1 MRDKQRIQITVA
13 SWDGNSISG
22 TDDSGH
28 TVTTLLPEAHCY
40 HTLPTLLN
48 KGCRLNLLSCR
59 RKEDG
64 TLLPRDIIYH
74 PDCLIDISALAR
86 CLQPYGSHPAGY
98 ILNLLESTDES
109 SARLLGEAANIFLD
123 DCVNSRPGTPASYRR
138 SMETFF
144 REYPLQ
150 LSVCPDID
158 KKFFDDAFAQFNN
171 IQQKMGTQALESSD
185 GYRQEGTQIEPSFF
199 CEPLGLQG
207 RIDLLQG
214 NSTML
219 IELKSGKADEYR
231 GGPKEEHR
239 LQMSLYREML
249 SYSLGTPRSNI
260 RAMLFYSR
268 YPRFFVEQ
276 SNATQISIALMLRNH
291 IVSLLEEM
299 CTDGLYNRLKNL
311 SPDDLNTRGD
321 HGRLW
326 SNYIRPRIEKILS
339 PIHEA
344 DELLCRY
351 IFGNIAF
358 VAREMMIAK
367 VGGHGTNIQTKKT
380 QSRSCFADVW
390 RAPLSQKIEE
400 GNILTGL
407 SILSLERADESDS
420 ITDITFAIET
430 SSDHFYPNFR
440 AGDTVFVYRLA
451 SEADTA
457 TNQQVTRGTLTA
469 ISPTR
474 LTLHLRHKQQG
485 HTLYSE
491 GSHYAI
497 EHDHLDSTF
506 RASLRDLYSLL
517 GAPKERTDLL
527 LARRQPR
534 FDTSRTLTRSYGSEY
549 LDQIVLKAKQADDL
563 FMLVGPPGTGKT
575 SQALSSIVR
584 EFYSDPT
591 QNILLASY
599 TNRAVDEICQ
609 ALEQLPEAPQYIRIG
624 SEQSCQPQYSPRLLK
639 NSILQCKNREQ
650 IRLTM
655 QQTRIFVGTI
665 ASLTARK
672 ELFKLKKFQRA
683 IIDEATQILES
694 QLSGLLAA
702 VSPEGSPAIER
713 FILIGDPKQLP
724 AVVAQSPEESRVKSP
739 TLQTIGIKDYGTSLF
754 ERLFSYYHDKGIEGL
769 SHTLN
774 RQGRMHPTVSTFANR
789 HFYNNTLHPIPLP
802 HQTEAATFDTYNA
815 ENTIQTI
822 LATRRAAF
830 VATEPQPQAEES
842 EKVNRSEALAIAQFV
857 KEYYSLIKSNDKVWN
872 PAQQIGI
879 IVPFRNQ
886 IAMVAHAIAALSLP
900 RSEQIIIDTVE
911 RYQGSQR
918 EMILFGTTITHPR
931 QIETISSPIIAPD
944 GTLIDRKLNVALTRA
959 RRQMY
964 IFGNSEALSAS
975 PLYRALMDEL
985 K

>member
-1 MRDKQRIQITVA
+1 MREKLRVQITVV
-13 SWDGNSISG
+13 SWEGGSISG
-22 TDDSGH
+22 TDGNGH
-28 TVTTLLPEAHCY
+28 TVNTLLPEADCY
-40 HTLPTLLN
+40 HTLPTLLK

-59 RKEDG
+59 QNKDG

-86 CLQPYGSHPAGY
+86 CIQPYGSPPMGY

-123 DCVNSRPGTPASYRR
+123 NCVNSRHGSPADYRR

-158 KKFFDDAFAQFNN
+158 KRFFDDAFAQFCN
-171 IQQKMGTQALESSD
+171 IQQKMGTQAIESSE
-185 GYRQEGTQIEPSFF
+185 GYQRESIQIEPSFF
-199 CEPLGLQG
+199 CEALGLQG

-214 NSTML
+214 NSSML

-249 SYSLGTPRSNI
+249 SYSLGTPRNNI

-276 SNATQISIALMLRNH
+276 SNATQISSALMLRNH
-291 IVSLLEEM
+291 IVSLLEQM
-299 CTDGLYNRLKNL
+299 CSDGLYNKLKNL

-326 SNYIRPRIEKILS
+326 SNYIRPRIEKILQ

-344 DELLCRY
+344 DELLRQY

-367 VGGHGTNIQTKKT
+367 VGGPGTSIETRKAQK
-380 QSRSCFADVW
+380 RSCFADVW
-390 RAPLSQKIEE
+390 RAPLSEKIEE

-407 SILSLERADESDS
+407 SILSLVRDDESDS

-440 AGDTVFVYRLA
+440 AGDTVFFYRLESA
-451 SEADTA
+451 GDTA

-474 LTLHLRHKQQG
+474 ATLHLRHKQQG

-491 GSHYAI
+491 ASRYAI

-517 GAPKERTDLL
+517 DAPKERTNLL
-527 LARRQPR
+527 LARRLPR
-534 FDTSRTLTRSYGSEY
+534 FDTSRTLARSYGSEY
-549 LDQIVLKAKQADDL
+549 LDKIVLKAKQADDL

-609 ALEQLPEAPQYIRIG
+609 ALEQLPEAPHYIRIG

-650 IRLTM
+650 IRHAM

-702 VSPEGSPAIER
+702 VSPDGSPAIER

-724 AVVAQSPEESRVKSP
+724 AVVAQSPKESRVESP
-739 TLQTIGIKDYGTSLF
+739 TLQAIGINDYGTSLF

-802 HQTEAATFDTYNA
+802 HQTEAATFDAYNA
-815 ENTIQTI
+815 ESPIQTI

-830 VATEPQPQAEES
+830 IATERPPQAEES
-842 EKVNRSEALAIAQFV
+842 EKVNRSEALAMAQFV
-857 KEYYSLIKSNDKVWN
+857 KEYYSLIKSNNKEWN

-900 RSEQIIIDTVE
+900 LSEQIIIDTVE

-931 QIETISSPIIAPD
+931 QIETISSPIIDPD

-964 IFGNSEALSAS
+964 IFGNNEALSAS

-985 K
+985 T

>member
-1 MRDKQRIQITVA
+1 MREKLRTQITVA
-13 SWDGNSISG
+13 SWDGSSISG
-22 TDDSGH
+22 TDSDGQMI
-28 TVTTLLPEAHCY
+28 TTLLPEAHCY
-40 HTLPTLLN
+40 HTLPTLLK
-48 KGCRLNLLSCR
+48 KGCRLNLLSYSQ
-59 RKEDG
+59 KEDG
-64 TLLPRDIIYH
+64 TLLPRDIIYN

-86 CLQPYGSHPAGY
+86 CLQPYGSPPIGY

-123 DCVNSRPGTPASYRR
+123 DCVNSRPGSPADYRR

-144 REYPLQ
+144 RDYPLQ

-158 KKFFDDAFAQFNN
+158 KKFFDDAFAQFCN

-185 GYRQEGTQIEPSFF
+185 GYRQESIQIEPSFF

-249 SYSLGTPRSNI
+249 SYSLGIPRSNI

-276 SNATQISIALMLRNH
+276 SNATQISSALMLRNH
-291 IVSLLEEM
+291 IVSLLEQM
-299 CTDGLYNRLKNL
+299 CTDGLYERLKNL

-326 SNYIRPRIEKILS
+326 NNYIRPRIEKILS

-344 DELLCRY
+344 DELLCEY

-367 VGGHGTNIQTKKT
+367 VGGTETNIETKKT
-380 QSRSCFADVW
+380 QNRSSFSDVW
-390 RAPLSQKIEE
+390 RAPLSEKTEN

-407 SILSLERADESDS
+407 SILSLGRADESDS

-440 AGDTVFVYRLA
+440 AGDTVFVYRLD
-451 SEADTA
+451 SDSDTA

-491 GSHYAI
+491 ASHYAI

-549 LDQIVLKAKQADDL
+549 LDKIVLKAKQADDL

-584 EFYSDPT
+584 EFYNDPT

-609 ALEQLPEAPQYIRIG
+609 ALEQLPEAPPYIRIG
-624 SEQSCQPQYSPRLLK
+624 SEQSCQSQYSRRLLK
-639 NSILQCKNREQ
+639 NSIAQCKNREQ
-650 IRLTM
+650 IRLRM

-702 VSPEGSPAIER
+702 SSPDGSPAIER

-724 AVVAQSPEESRVKSP
+724 AVVAQSPQESRVKSP
-739 TLQTIGIKDYGTSLF
+739 ALQAIGIKDYGTSLF

-802 HQTEAATFDTYNA
+802 HQTEAATFGTYDSLCP
-815 ENTIQTI
+815 IQTI

-830 VATEPQPQAEES
+830 IATEPQPQAEES
-842 EKVNRSEALAIAQFV
+842 EKVNRSEALAIAQFA
-857 KEYYSLIKSNDKVWN
+857 KEYYHLIKSNDKVWN

-900 RSEQIIIDTVE
+900 LSEQIIIDTVE